1 MSIVINFVLK
11 LIFVNKNWPNDPKT
25 LGCESF
31 SDFVEL
37 IQMDLILE
45 EKLEQFEELL
55 KEMKFWIH
63 EVIDYLKKI
72 PKF

>member
-1 MSIVINFVLK
+1 L
-11 LIFVNKNWPNDPKT
+11 NKNWPNDPKT
-25 LGCESF
+25 LGYESLF
-31 SDFVEL
+31 DFVEL

-63 EVIDYLKKI
+63 EFIDYL
-72 PKF
+72 

>member
-11 LIFVNKNWPNDPKT
+11 LIFVNKNWPNDLKT

-63 EVIDYLKKI
+63 EVIDY
-72 PKF
+72 F